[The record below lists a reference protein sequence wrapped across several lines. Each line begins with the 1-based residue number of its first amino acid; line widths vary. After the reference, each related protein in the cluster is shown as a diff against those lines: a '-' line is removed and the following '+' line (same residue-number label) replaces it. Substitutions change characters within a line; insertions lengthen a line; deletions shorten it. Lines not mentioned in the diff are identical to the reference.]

1 MKNNL
6 EKFDSG
12 EECVVVKVQG
22 HGEFRHRI
30 LELGFVQGQ
39 KITVIKNAPLMDPVE
54 YQILDTRISLRRS
67 EARQIEV
74 MSVSEYEKLNHQNT
88 YNGLK
93 EVQTS
98 VNEREHSNPTR
109 TINVALVGNPNC
121 GKTTLFNK
129 ITKAKEKTGNYAGV
143 TVGEKIA
150 SIHRDGYTINLIDLP
165 GTYSITEYSKEEAFV
180 RNYILNQHPD
190 IILNIVDVNN
200 LERNLFLTT
209 QLIDMNV
216 KTIMSLNMYDELERN
231 GSSLDYKSLAA
242 MLGFPIIPT
251 VATKG
256 EGVED
261 IFNAIINV
269 FEEKENLRH
278 FHINYGDVIEK
289 AISHIESEL
298 DLNKDLAAKFHTRYL
313 AIKLLETNEDIKNI
327 IPDVANDNKKNK
339 SKYSFKRAKEAII
352 VGRSVLELEYRD
364 DARAVITS
372 AKYGFIRGALAETYT
387 SRISHHLETSSN
399 IDKVLTNKYFGIPLL
414 LAFIWLMFQTTFTIG
429 SYPADWLDMLVG
441 FIGDKVADILPEGIF
456 HDLVVDGIIAGVGS
470 VIVFVPNIMILFL
483 FMAFMEGSGYMAR
496 AAFIMDRLMHKIGL
510 HGKSFIPLLMGFG
523 CNVPAIMA
531 TRTLA
536 SKKDRIITMLLI
548 PFMSCSARLPVY
560 ILIISLFFERN
571 QGLILMGIYMVGVII
586 AVIVSLVLDRTI
598 KVESEAPF
606 VMELPTYR
614 MPSFKVVL
622 RDAMIKVNQYIKKMG
637 TTILAFSVVIW
648 ALGYFPTHS
657 DDMSAA
663 DKLENSY
670 IGTIGKVIEPAI
682 EPLGFNWKMGVCL
695 ISGVGA
701 KEVVVST
708 LGVLYGAEDGESE
721 DDIIAS
727 SRIKQNIL
735 NDTFRDGH
743 RVGERVFTPVVA
755 ISFMAFILLYVPC
768 FAVVIAIYKEGGRKW
783 ACISVT
789 MSIAI
794 AWGVAFLI
802 TTIGNLI

>member
-1 MKNNL
+1 MRNNL
-6 EKFDSG
+6 ENIESG
-12 EECVVVKVQG
+12 VECVVIKAHG

-54 YQILDTRISLRRS
+54 YQIFDTRITLRRS
-67 EARQIEV
+67 EARLIEV
-74 MSVSEYEKLNHQNT
+74 VSVEEYEKLSLHST

-93 EVQTS
+93 EVQQPI
-98 VNEREHSNPTR
+98 NERPNPTR

-143 TVGEKIA
+143 TIGEKVA
-150 SIHRDGYTINLIDLP
+150 TVSRNGYTINLIDLP

-180 RNYILNQHPD
+180 RNYITNQHPD

-216 KTIMSLNMYDELERN
+216 KTIMSLNMYDELSKD
-231 GSSLDYKSLAA
+231 GAKLDHKSLSA

-256 EGVED
+256 EGIDE
-261 IFNAIINV
+261 IFKAIIDV
-269 FEEKENLRH
+269 FEDKENLRH
-278 FHINYGDVIEK
+278 FHINYGVVIEK

-313 AIKLLETNEDIKNI
+313 TIKLLETNEDIKNV
-327 IPDVANDNKKNK
+327 IPEVENDNKRDKT
-339 SKYSFKRAKEAII
+339 KYSFKRTKEAII

-387 SRISHHLETSSN
+387 CHVSHHLETSSK
-399 IDKVLTNKYFGIPLL
+399 IDKILTNKYLGIPLL
-414 LAFIWLMFQTTFTIG
+414 LAFIWIMFQATFTLG
-429 SYPADWLDMLVG
+429 NYPMDWLDMLVG
-441 FIGDKVADILPEGIF
+441 LISDNVSNILPAGIF

-496 AAFIMDRLMHKIGL
+496 AAFIMDKIMHRIGL

-536 SKKDRIITMLLI
+536 SKKDRIVTMLLI

-560 ILIISLFFERN
+560 ILMISLFFERN
-571 QGLILMGIYMVGVII
+571 QGLILMAIYMVGVVI
-586 AVIVSLVLDRTI
+586 AIIVSLVLNKTI
-598 KVESEAPF
+598 KVVNEAPF

-614 MPSFKVVL
+614 MPSFRVVL
-622 RDAMIKVNQYIKKMG
+622 RDAMIKVNQYFKKMG
-637 TTILAFSVVIW
+637 TTILAVSVVIW
-648 ALGYFPTHS
+648 ALGYFPHHDT
-657 DDMSAA
+657 DMSDA

-670 IGTIGKVIEPAI
+670 IGSIGKIIEPAI
-682 EPLGFNWKMGVCL
+682 IPLGFNWKMGIGL

-708 LGVLYGAEDGESE
+708 IGVLYGSDSEMSEEDITTS
-721 DDIIAS
+721 AQ
-727 SRIKQNIL
+727 IKQNIL
-735 NDTFRDGH
+735 SDTFNSGKRI
-743 RVGERVFTPVVA
+743 GEKVFTPVVA
-755 ISFMAFILLYVPC
+755 ISFMAFILLYIPC
-768 FAVVIAIYKEGGRKW
+768 FAVLIAIYKEAGRKW
-783 ACISVT
+783 ATISLI
-789 MSIAI
+789 MSISI
-794 AWGVAFLI
+794 AWIVSYMI
-802 TTIGNLI
+802 TVIGNMFF